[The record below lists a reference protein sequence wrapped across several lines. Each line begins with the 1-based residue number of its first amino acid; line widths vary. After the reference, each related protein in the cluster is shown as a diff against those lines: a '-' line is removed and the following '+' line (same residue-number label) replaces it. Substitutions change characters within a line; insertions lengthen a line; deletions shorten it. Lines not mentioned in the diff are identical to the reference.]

1 MEGKKL
7 VLILSISSLLFAFT
21 AEGHGSQTFA
31 GAPTSAK
38 TVPIPG
44 ECKKICDHTK
54 YSKLCL
60 RTITPYL
67 IWGKTDAASVLHMEL
82 KATEKMV
89 EKALKSTKS
98 VLKSAAIDQCV
109 SMYDNTLY
117 RIQQAV
123 DALKAGDVGTLN
135 AMLSAIGTNIRTC
148 EDGFSEVGEAS
159 HHVLST
165 FDLKIH
171 RLSENCLA
179 ISKLLPKA

>member
-44 ECKKICDHTK
+44 DCKKI
-54 YSKLCL
+54 S
-60 RTITPYL
+60 
-67 IWGKTDAASVLHMEL
+67 SVLHMEL